1 MIKGKQARSRRR
13 QAMAIVMRSELH
25 GVSADQ
31 IRPFVTQMN
40 ERMKSFP
47 GFIAQV
53 AGPIPGGYQVTEVWE
68 TQEAHERWVRE
79 VIAPAAAQQLGVT
92 QAPSAQYL
100 PLDFF
105 ITR

>member
-1 MIKGKQARSRRR
+1 
-13 QAMAIVMRSELH
+13 MAIVMRSEMQ
-25 GVSADQ
+25 GVTAEQ
-31 IRPFVTQMN
+31 IRPFIALMN
-40 ERMKSFP
+40 EQMKSFP
-47 GFIAQV
+47 GFIAQA

-68 TQEAHERWVRE
+68 TQEAHERWLRE
-79 VIAPAAAQQLGVT
+79 VVGPMAAQQLGLT

>member
-1 MIKGKQARSRRR
+1 
-13 QAMAIVMRSELH
+13 MAVLMRSELQ
-25 GVSADQ
+25 GVTAEQ
-31 IRPFVTQMN
+31 IRPFIAQMN

-47 GFIAQV
+47 GFITQA

-68 TQEAHERWVRE
+68 SEAAHQRWVQE
-79 VIAPAAAQQLGVT
+79 VVGPMAAQQLGVT
-92 QAPSAQYL
+92 EAPSAQYL

>member
-1 MIKGKQARSRRR
+1 
-13 QAMAIVMRSELH
+13 MAIVMRSEMQ
-25 GVSADQ
+25 GVTAEQ
-31 IRPFVTQMN
+31 IRPFVAQMN
-40 ERMKSFP
+40 EQMKTFP

-68 TQEAHERWVRE
+68 TQEAHERWLRE
-79 VIAPAAAQQLGVT
+79 VIAPLAAQQLGMA
-92 QAPSAQYL
+92 QAPTAQYL